1 MQLSLIGSFCDGKLY
16 SLSMVISIILST
28 AIKYMYILIKMS
40 EKFKHNLFQLQ
51 FYILHMYIKTWH
63 NLFQDTEKG
72 ISMIDLVK
80 F

>member
-1 MQLSLIGSFCDGKLY
+1 MQLSLIGSFCDGRLY
-16 SLSMVISIILST
+16 SLSMVISLVLST
-28 AIKYMYILIKMS
+28 AMKYMYILIRMS
-40 EKFKHNLFQLQ
+40 EQFKLNLFQLQ

-63 NLFQDTEKG
+63 NSLKDTKKG